1 MGDAHGC
8 GGECETPHGSAVASR
23 VVGKG
28 PALFR
33 SRLADDSGVTAIE
46 YGLLAALIAV
56 AIIVGVGAL
65 GLKVEAMYLFVCN
78 KVVAA
83 IGGGGC

>member
-1 MGDAHGC
+1 M
-8 GGECETPHGSAVASR
+8 
-23 VVGKG
+23 
-28 PALFR
+28 
-33 SRLADDSGVTAIE
+33 ADDSGVTAIE
-46 YGLLAALIAV
+46 YGLLAALIAI